1 MNPALARSLSE
12 KRRLVEEAIERRL
25 PRGPDTPEVIA
36 HGMRYALIPG
46 GKRLRPVLCLAAC
59 EAAGGDQTA
68 ALAPACAVEFVH
80 AFSLVHDD
88 LPAMDDDDL
97 RRGRPTLHKAIG
109 EGMAIL
115 ASDAL
120 LSLAFAVIAGDERL
134 GDAQVAAAVR
144 ELGWASGHTALVAG
158 QALDLESEG
167 KTISAETLQRMHEG
181 KTAALITAAVV
192 MGGIA
197 AQAPPEQIEALRAY
211 GRHFGLAFQIVD
223 DVLDVAGDEAT
234 LGKRVGAD
242 EARGK
247 ATAVA
252 VHGLEGARRLA
263 AEHVEQAVAALKPF
277 RERGAL
283 LVAMVRETLERE
295 S

>member
-1 MNPALARSLSE
+1 MNPDLARSLSE
-12 KRRLVEEAIERRL
+12 KRRLVEEAIEDRL
-25 PRGPDTPEVIA
+25 PHGADTPEVIA
-36 HGMRYALIPG
+36 RGMRYALVPG

-59 EAAGGDQTA
+59 EAAGGSQAA

-120 LSLAFAVIAGDERL
+120 LSLAFAVIARDELL
-134 GDAQVAAAVR
+134 GDAQVAASIR

-158 QALDLESEG
+158 QALDLASEG
-167 KTISAETLQRMHEG
+167 KKISAQTLERMHEG
-181 KTAALITAAVV
+181 KTAALITASVV
-192 MGGIA
+192 LGGIA
-197 AQAPPEQIEALRAY
+197 AQAAPDRIEALRAY

-223 DVLDVAGDEAT
+223 DVLDVAGDEAK

-263 AEHVEQAVAALKPF
+263 AEHVEKALAALEPF
-277 RERGAL
+277 GKRAAL
-283 LVAMVRETLERE
+283 LAAMARETLERDR
-295 S
+295 

>member
-1 MNPALARSLSE
+1 
-12 KRRLVEEAIERRL
+12 V
-25 PRGPDTPEVIA
+25 
-36 HGMRYALIPG
+36 
-46 GKRLRPVLCLAAC
+46 AC
-59 EAAGGDQTA
+59 EAAGGNQTA
-68 ALAPACAVEFVH
+68 ALALACAVEFVH

-134 GDAQVAAAVR
+134 DGAQVAAAVR

-158 QALDLESEG
+158 QAIDLESEG

-181 KTAALITAAVV
+181 KTAALITASVV
-192 MGGIA
+192 IGGIA
-197 AQAPPEQIEALRAY
+197 AKGTQAQIEALRAY

-223 DVLDVAGDEAT
+223 DVLDVVGDEAAV
-234 LGKRVGAD
+234 GKRVGAD

-252 VHGLEGARRLA
+252 VHGLDGARRLA

-283 LVAMVRETLERE
+283 LAAMAREMLERDR
-295 S
+295 

>member
-1 MNPALARSLSE
+1 MDPSLATSLSE
-12 KRRLVEEAIERRL
+12 KRRLVEEAIERLL
-25 PRGPDTPEVIA
+25 PHGPDTPEVIA

-59 EAAGGDQTA
+59 EAAAGNQTA
-68 ALAPACAVEFVH
+68 ALASACAVEFVH

-120 LSLAFAVIAGDERL
+120 LSLAFAVIAHDERL
-134 GDAQVAAAVR
+134 GDAQVVAAVR

-158 QALDLESEG
+158 QAIDLESEG

-181 KTAALITAAVV
+181 KTAALITASVV
-192 MGGIA
+192 LGGIA
-197 AQAPPEQIEALRAY
+197 AQAAPAQIEALRAY

-223 DVLDVAGDEAT
+223 DVLGAVGEEAK

-242 EARGK
+242 EARRK

-252 VHGLEGARRLA
+252 VHGLDGARSLA
-263 AEHVEQAVAALKPF
+263 AEHVEQAVAALKLF
-277 RERGAL
+277 GERGAL
-283 LVAMVRETLERE
+283 LAAMARETLERDR
-295 S
+295 